1 MSKHVLSSD
10 TKEIMETKK
19 TIKYKCE
26 DNYLDT
32 AVFTRIKDVFEGGS
46 IGWHYFG
53 GTSSLTDDPKQ
64 FYFGHNIY
72 QNHAHVSPVGGEMA
86 PLIDKINPMA
96 IHRVRVNLMP
106 RTEENIESELH
117 SDYDE
122 GCPYPDRIDLWSTSI
137 FYLNDCDGYT
147 KLEDG
152 TIIKSKANRLLTFAG
167 DVRHLG
173 ASCTNKKRRLI
184 VNLNYI
190 T

>member
-1 MSKHVLSSD
+1 MRSKESKQIYRMG
-10 TKEIMETKK
+10 TKRV
-19 TIKYKCE
+19 IKYTCE

-32 AVFTRIKDVFEGGS
+32 PVYTKIKEVFEGNG
-46 IGWHYFG
+46 ICWQFFG
-53 GTSSLTDDPKQ
+53 GTSDLNDDPKQ

-72 QNHAHVSPVGGEMA
+72 QDHMSVSPFAPEVI

-96 IHRVRVNLMP
+96 LHRVRINLMP
-106 RTEENIESELH
+106 RTQENIESDFH
-117 SDYDE
+117 SDYTE
-122 GCPYPDRIDLWSTSI
+122 GFAYPDRIDLWSTSI

-152 TIIKSKANRLLTFAG
+152 TVIKSKDNRLLTFTG
-167 DVRHLG
+167 NVKHLG
-173 ASCTNKKRRLI
+173 ASCTDKKRRLV

>member
-1 MSKHVLSSD
+1 MG
-10 TKEIMETKK
+10 TKRV
-19 TIKYKCE
+19 IKFKVE

-32 AVFTRIKDVFEGGS
+32 PVYLKIKEVFEGNG
-46 IGWHYFG
+46 ICWKFFG

-72 QNHAHVSPVGGEMA
+72 QDHMSVSPVGLELS
-86 PLIDKINPMA
+86 PLFDKINPMA
-96 IHRVRVNLMP
+96 LHRVRVNLMP
-106 RTEENIESELH
+106 RTEEHIESDFH
-117 SDYDE
+117 SDYTE
-122 GCPYPDRIDLWSTSI
+122 GFAYPDKIDLWSTSI
-137 FYLNDCDGYT
+137 YYLNDCDGYT

-152 TIIKSKANRLLTFAG
+152 TVIKSKANRLLTFVG

-173 ASCTNKKRRLI
+173 ASCTDKKRRLV